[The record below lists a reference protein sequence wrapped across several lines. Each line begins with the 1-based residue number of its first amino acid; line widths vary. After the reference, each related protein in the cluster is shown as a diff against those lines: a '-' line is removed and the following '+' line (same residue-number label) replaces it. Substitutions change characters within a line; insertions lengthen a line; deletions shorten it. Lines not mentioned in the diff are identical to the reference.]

1 MAASDSESDGDVAFA
16 AKNDVQGLVS
26 LLGSVTVLSENVFKK
41 LNREVKQ
48 SIFTRLTEDA
58 EIVKEFRM
66 LHSSMKHIV
75 GIANTKIRKLGRKV
89 ERLET
94 AIEEKEEE
102 IEKIEETHVFVLND
116 LEKMCKIHREDKKL
130 LLPIAFKSV
139 HYTAQMS
146 LTVGGD
152 TKCSTCLQE
161 YSEQSVL
168 AELSCGHFFHKDC
181 AIKWMTESRSACS
194 LCNTHVTGK
203 STSVFKKRR
212 NQNAMDTSSAT
223 SALGSVSTLATSS
236 SSPSSASSASSSSAS
251 SSSAS
256 SSSALSASPFEFD
269 EA

>member
-1 MAASDSESDGDVAFA
+1 MAASDSESDGDVAAA
-16 AKNDVQGLVS
+16 AKNDVQGVVS
-26 LLGSVTVLSENVFKK
+26 LLGSVTVLSDSFLKK
-41 LNREVKQ
+41 LNREIKQ
-48 SIFTRLTEDA
+48 SIYSRLTEDA

-66 LHSSMKHIV
+66 LHSSLKHIV
-75 GIANTKIRKLGRKV
+75 GNAMTTIRKLGRKV

-94 AIEEKEEE
+94 LIEEKDEE
-102 IEKIEETHVFVLND
+102 IEKIEETHAFVLND

-139 HYTAQMS
+139 NYTAQMS

-223 SALGSVSTLATSS
+223 STTSTSAPSSSLGAAFVSS
-236 SSPSSASSASSSSAS
+236 SSSAFSSSSAS
-251 SSSAS
+251 ASAS
-256 SSSALSASPFEFD
+256 AFDFD
-269 EA
+269 ET

>member
-1 MAASDSESDGDVAFA
+1 MATSDSESDGDVAVS
-16 AKNDVQGLVS
+16 AKHDVQGLVS

-48 SIFTRLTEDA
+48 SIYTRLTEDA

-75 GIANTKIRKLGRKV
+75 GNAMTTIRKLGQKV

-94 AIEEKEEE
+94 LIEEKDEE
-102 IEKIEETHVFVLND
+102 IEKIEETHAFVLND

-139 HYTAQMS
+139 YYTSQMS
-146 LTVGGD
+146 LSVGGD

-161 YSEQSVL
+161 FSEESIL

-181 AIKWMTESRSACS
+181 AIKWMTESKSACS

-203 STSVFKKRR
+203 SASVFKKRR
-212 NQNAMDTSSAT
+212 NQTAMDTSSAT
-223 SALGSVSTLATSS
+223 SATSTSAPSSSLGAAFVSS
-236 SSPSSASSASSSSAS
+236 SSSAFSSSASASASSA
-251 SSSAS
+251 
-256 SSSALSASPFEFD
+256 FDFD
-269 EA
+269 ES